1 MIAALP
7 RTGEQSPDAAAGR
20 LLAALAEQ
28 AVAAHALVTA
38 GEAESL
44 VDLLESRRL
53 MLEEL
58 DRTVH
63 ALGAEKQRAAMSRTS
78 LTVHRERLLT
88 MTREVEVANNKLLD
102 VAKAE
107 CVRIAATMRGLD
119 SPDGVASAYGAA
131 GTPSRRLDLV
141 R

>member
-1 MIAALP
+1 MTSAVAIAA
-7 RTGEQSPDAAAGR
+7 GQSPDAVAGQ

-28 AVAAHALVTA
+28 TVAAHALVAA
-38 GEAESL
+38 GEGESL

-63 ALGAEKQRAAMSRTS
+63 ALGAEKQRAAMNRASS
-78 LTVHRERLLT
+78 SAHRERLLA
-88 MTREVEVANNKLLD
+88 MTREVEVANNKLMD
-102 VAKAE
+102 AAKAE

-119 SPDGVASAYGAA
+119 SPDEVASAYGVA
-131 GTPSRRLDLV
+131 GTPSRRVDLV